1 MRAYNLIVV
10 ILILF
15 LNIEGTY
22 HEKCGADKMKIKS
35 KQLDLKPEN
44 KKNLAS
50 PASYTPIKIGFD
62 FTTFIKP
69 SEMNTSKFSKMKALL
84 KETRKEFSKIL

>member
-1 MRAYNLIVV
+1 MKVWKLLVIMLI
-10 ILILF
+10 F
-15 LNIEGTY
+15 LNIEGA
-22 HEKCGADKMKIKS
+22 HCGICGADKLKIKS

-50 PASYTPIKIGFD
+50 SASYTPIKIGFD

-69 SEMNTSKFSKMKALL
+69 SEMSSSTF
-84 KETRKEFSKIL
+84 